1 MATTTPNFGWPVPT
15 STDYVKDGASSI
27 EALGDAIDATVFGL
41 GTGAE
46 TVLSS
51 GAFTTSS
58 ALNLSNV
65 LSSTYKFYNFYFYA
79 AGTTNTNVNF
89 RFRENTTDKASNY
102 YGGGNYGLYSGATG
116 NWFNANNAAQF
127 GLNSIDT
134 NTPSTVLMKIV
145 RPDATLGMISYQTYD
160 NKLDAGATFSGIADG
175 MTNFTGISLY
185 PVSGTFTGYYILTG
199 VA

>member
-51 GAFTTSS
+51 GAFTTSA

-79 AGTTNTNVNF
+79 AGSTTAQVNF
-89 RFRENTTDKASNY
+89 RFRENVTDKAASY
-102 YGGGNYGLYSGATG
+102 YGGGNYGLYTGGTG
-116 NWFNANNAAQF
+116 NWFNTNNAAQF
-127 GLNSIDT
+127 GLNQINVNLT
-134 NTPSTVLMKIV
+134 STILMKIV
-145 RPDATLGMISYQTYD
+145 RPDATKGFISYQTYD
-160 NKLDAGATFSGIADG
+160 NGTDAGATFSGRNEQ
-175 MTNFTGISLY
+175 MSNFTGISLY
-185 PVSGTFTGYYILTG
+185 PTAGTFTGYYILTG